1 MIPKNF
7 LLSVPSSQNRVTFTK
22 VGMDVWIGV
31 CTHTH
36 HSLGTHDI
44 DKLHTQ
50 VHVLRISHMHI
61 HLYTHTQEPNTNI
74 CTYMYATV
82 LNSYFP
88 IQIQIIFQQQ
98 LKCGWSFQNSSQILT
113 ISLFIL
119 ADLIGYPWRVNL
131 HLPPNSRLIILCH

>member
-7 LLSVPSSQNRVTFTK
+7 LLSVPSPQNRVTFTK

-31 CTHTH
+31 HTHTHTH

-50 VHVLRISHMHI
+50 VHILRISHTHI
-61 HLYTHTQEPNTNI
+61 HLHTHTQEPNTNI
-74 CTYMYATV
+74 CTYMYAIV
-82 LNSYFP
+82 LNS

-98 LKCGWSFQNSSQILT
+98 LKCGWSSPMCTCGWGSFCRLLLWFSLNSTYEQLVT
-113 ISLFIL
+113 
-119 ADLIGYPWRVNL
+119 
-131 HLPPNSRLIILCH
+131 